1 MDAPVVFTI
10 EKTIE
15 IINCI
20 KSDQKISIESDY
32 PLWCN
37 AADTLMF
44 MHESLSADE
53 AMAIAIEYHDPKWE
67 NKLPAEREICDL
79 GEHPLGIYTKQMIKM
94 ICRSHPTLTYEEW
107 FIIAKLQFG
116 QQEQ

>member
-15 IINCI
+15 IINFI
-20 KSDQKISIESDY
+20 KSGQKISVDRDY
-32 PLWCN
+32 PLWCS
-37 AADTLMF
+37 AAEKLMF

-67 NKLPAEREICDL
+67 NKLPVETEICHL
-79 GEHPLGIYTKQMIKM
+79 GEHPLGIYTNQMIKM
-94 ICRSHPTLTYEEW
+94 ICRIHPTLTYEEW
-107 FIIAKLQFG
+107 FIIAKLEFG
-116 QQEQ
+116 KQEQ